1 MIELIINERLTI
13 NLKAQFKE
21 NRLGYISIVAIA
33 LLIIISLLAF
43 LSPYDP
49 NGIDMNNRLAK
60 PSLIHLFGTDEMG
73 RDYFTRALYG
83 GRASL
88 AVGFISMIISTVI
101 GTILGTFSGY
111 LGGKVDNIIM
121 RLIDILMCIP
131 SFFLILIINAYLK
144 PGIKNIIIIIGLFGW
159 MGIARIVR
167 AETLS
172 LKEREYVLYSKAL
185 GASNKRIVLK
195 HIIPNVIPSIIVAST
210 INIASAI
217 LTESS
222 LSFLG
227 LGVKAPN
234 SSWGSMLQNAQGF
247 MSDSPHL
254 AIFPGI
260 FILITVLSFNILGDI
275 FRLAVDPKL
284 NK

>member
-1 MIELIINERLTI
+1 MLLNERLKL
-13 NLKAQFKE
+13 NLKMQFKE
-21 NRLGYISIVAIA
+21 NKLGYIS
-33 LLIIISLLAF
+33 LYIILVLVLTSIFSF

-49 NGIDMNNRLAK
+49 NKIDLSNKLSS
-60 PSLIHLFGTDEMG
+60 PSLKHIFGTDEMG

-88 AVGFISMIISTVI
+88 MVGFISMIISTSI
-101 GTILGTFSGY
+101 GTIVGTFSGY
-111 LGGKVDNIIM
+111 IGGTIDNIIM

-131 SFFLILIINAYLK
+131 TFFIILIINAYLK
-144 PGIKNIIIIIGLFGW
+144 PGIENIIIIIGLFGW

-167 AETLS
+167 AQTLS
-172 LKEREYVLYSKAL
+172 LKEREYVLCAKAL
-185 GASNKRIVLK
+185 GAGNKRIIFK
-195 HIIPNVIPSIIVAST
+195 HIIPNVIPSVIVAST

-227 LGVKAPN
+227 LGVTAPN
-234 SSWGSMLQNAQGF
+234 SSWGSMLKNAQSF
-247 MSDSPHL
+247 ISSAPYL
-254 AIFPGI
+254 AIFPGL
-260 FILITVLSFNILGDI
+260 FILFTVLSFNILGYI
-275 FRLAVDPKL
+275 FSVSLDPKV